1 MNEREKIVELVE
13 KEDNYNLN
21 DLKDIAAILR
31 SDIGCP
37 WDRKQTLESMKKCLA
52 DETQEVFEAIDNKDM
67 DNLCEELGDVLL
79 QVVMNS
85 QLASEDDKFT
95 LEDVINGVSK
105 KLIRRHPHVFGDEE
119 PAKTEEEA
127 LDRWKAMKEKERK

>member
-1 MNEREKIVELVE
+1 MNERQKIVNLVD
-13 KEDNYNLN
+13 KEDNYKLD
-21 DLKDIAAILR
+21 DLKDIVAVLR

-52 DETQEVFEAIDNKDM
+52 DETQEVFDAIDNKDM

-79 QVVMNS
+79 QVVMNC
-85 QLASEDDKFT
+85 QLASEDNKFT

-127 LDRWKAMKEKERK
+127 LARWQAMKAKERK